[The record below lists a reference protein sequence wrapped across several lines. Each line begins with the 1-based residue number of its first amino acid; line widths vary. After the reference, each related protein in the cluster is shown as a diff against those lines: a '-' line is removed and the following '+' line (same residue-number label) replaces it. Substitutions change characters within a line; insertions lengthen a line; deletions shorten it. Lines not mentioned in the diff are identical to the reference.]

1 MNENKLNAKATAGI
15 YAEVMRQIYDTVEK
29 RFREAVSNGYDA
41 KATKISISVY
51 LGADDQII
59 IRDNGFGMD
68 EEDLKTKYI
77 NMGGGGKYEDEDAI
91 GRIGIGALSIF
102 ALGDKITVKTRK
114 KDTDKVL
121 TAELDFSQLK
131 DAEKHALP
139 LDQVSVG
146 RIKSNRDANEHDEDH
161 FTEVTIRS
169 LSDASKEIFN
179 NDDKTKSLIDKLE
192 RILPVPLRLDD
203 ALFDR
208 LPPQIIDL
216 LKNDKYRIEVE
227 FHCPGQDYEHYPI
240 MRKSIMS
247 VDNAKIS
254 RFYPIHPYTLAGGY
268 DSQLQVYGYM
278 YINADKALPKEW
290 QGINV
295 RVKNVTIESNTFFF
309 YEKDS
314 AARVRI
320 GGELFIKN
328 IDENS
333 AIQSNRSGFAAENPD
348 YLLISEYMRGRIA
361 EVVKIVRQNSSIDT
375 IVKKV
380 IKKIENIS
388 KKFQKNASIEDAK
401 IDADKFKSLDDP
413 NVLIEN
419 GIRPFDLE
427 KRLEDELEDSG
438 IEFDFIWSGVIKD
451 LYYVDYSDDDYYTI
465 QVHNDLKKFVYDV
478 DGNSVEYILGFCG
491 EDIPL
496 IVKKPGKVL
505 INLENNLVQNND
517 ILNLEPGFLEVVLA
531 IYLNYLKCE
540 NDAEKLYY
548 NSIRDLA

>member
-1 MNENKLNAKATAGI
+1 MNENKLTAQATAGI
-15 YAEVMRQIYDTVEK
+15 YAEVMKQIYDSVDK
-29 RFREAVSNGYDA
+29 RFREAVSNAYDA

-51 LGADDQII
+51 MPDQII
-59 IRDNGFGMD
+59 IRDNGFGME
-68 EEDLKTKYI
+68 EEDLKNNYI

-121 TAELDFSQLK
+121 TAELNFSKLK
-131 DAEKHALP
+131 DAEQHALP
-139 LDQVSVG
+139 LDQVSIG
-146 RIKSNRDANEHDEDH
+146 RIKSNRDANENDEEH

-179 NDDKTKSLIDKLE
+179 NDEKTKSLIDKLE
-192 RILPVPLRLDD
+192 RILPVSLRPDD

-227 FHCPGQDYEHYPI
+227 FHCPNQDYDHYPI

-247 VDNAKIS
+247 VDKARIS
-254 RFYPIHPYTLAGGY
+254 RFYPIHPYSLVGGY
-268 DSQLQVYGYM
+268 DSQLHVYGYM

-295 RVKNVTIESNTFFF
+295 RVKNVTIQSNSFFF

-314 AARVRI
+314 AALVRI

-328 IDENS
+328 IDENN
-333 AIQSNRSGFAAENPD
+333 AIQSNRSGFATENPD
-348 YLLISEYMRGRIA
+348 YLLLSEYMRGRIA
-361 EVVKIVRQNSSIDT
+361 EAVKIVRQNSNIDT

-388 KKFQKNASIEDAK
+388 KKFQKSASIEDAK
-401 IDADKFKSLDDP
+401 VDADKFKSLDDLK
-413 NVLIEN
+413 VSIEN
-419 GIRPFDLE
+419 GIRTFDLE
-427 KRLEDELEDSG
+427 KRLEEELEDSD
-438 IEFDFIWSGVIKD
+438 IDFDFLWSVVITD
-451 LYYVDYSDDDYYTI
+451 LYYVEYSDDDYYTI
-465 QVHNDLKKFVYDV
+465 LVHNDLKKFVYDV
-478 DGNSVEYILGFCG
+478 DGNSVDYILGFCG

-496 IVKKPGKVL
+496 IVKKPGKV
-505 INLENNLVQNND
+505 IVNLENSLVQNND
-517 ILNLEPGFLEVVLA
+517 ILKLEPGFLEVVLA

-540 NDAEKLYY
+540 NDAERLYF
-548 NSIRDLA
+548 NSIKDLA

>member
-1 MNENKLNAKATAGI
+1 MSENKLNAQATAGI
-15 YAEVMRQIYDTVEK
+15 YAEVMRQIYDSADK
-29 RFREAVSNGYDA
+29 RFREAVSNAYDA
-41 KATKISISVY
+41 EATKISISVY

-59 IRDNGFGMD
+59 IRDNGKGMD
-68 EEDLKTKYI
+68 EEDLKSDYI

-102 ALGDKITVKTRK
+102 ALGDKITIKTRK
-114 KDTDKVL
+114 KDTYKIL
-121 TAELDFSQLK
+121 TAELDFSQLQ
-131 DAEKHALP
+131 DAKKHALP

-146 RIKSNRDANEHDEDH
+146 RIKSIRDSNEDDDEH
-161 FTEVTIRS
+161 FTEVIIRS
-169 LSDASKEIFN
+169 LSTASKKIFS
-179 NDDKTKSLIDKLE
+179 NDDKTKKLVEKLE
-192 RILPVPLRLDD
+192 RILPVSLRPDD

-208 LPPQIIDL
+208 LPPRIIDL

-227 FHCPGQDYEHYPI
+227 FHCPSQDYDHYPI

-247 VDNAKIS
+247 VDKARIS
-254 RFYPIHPYTLAGGY
+254 RFYPIHPFTLAGGY

-295 RVKNVTIESNTFFF
+295 RVKNVTIEFNTFFF

-328 IDENS
+328 IDENR
-333 AIQSNRSGFAAENPD
+333 AIQSNRSGFAIENPD
-348 YLLISEYMRGRIA
+348 YLLISEYMRSRIA
-361 EVVKIVRQNSSIDT
+361 EAVKIVRQNSDIDS

-388 KKFQKNASIEDAK
+388 KKFQKSASIEDAK
-401 IDADKFKSLDDP
+401 VDADKFKNLDDSA
-413 NVLIEN
+413 VSLEN
-419 GIRPFDLE
+419 SIVPFDLE
-427 KRLEDELEDSG
+427 KRLEEELEDSG
-438 IEFDFIWSGVIKD
+438 IDFDFQWSGTITD
-451 LYYVDYSDDDYYTI
+451 LYYVEYSDDDYYEI
-465 QVHNDLKKFVYDV
+465 LVHDDLKKFVYDV

-496 IVKKPGKVL
+496 IVKKPGKL
-505 INLENNLVQNND
+505 IVNLENSLVQNND
-517 ILNLEPGFLEVVLA
+517 ILKLEPGFLEVVLV

-540 NDAEKLYY
+540 NDAERLYF